1 VIDVVVVAGPTAAG
15 KTELG
20 VALAER
26 LGGEVV
32 SADAFAVYRGLDIGT
47 AKPSAAARRRVPHH
61 LIDVA
66 DPRERYSAGMFAR
79 DAGAAI
85 AAIAARGR
93 LPVVV
98 GGTLFYVR
106 ALLEGLFAEPE
117 RPPELRELLQRHWRE
132 RPLRVRR
139 WLELHDPAAAAR
151 IAPAD
156 RQRTLRAL
164 EVALVAGRAMT
175 ELWSAA
181 APAERRY
188 RALLLGVSVPRDEL
202 RARIGERVTQMFAA
216 GLLEEVRGLLASGVP
231 AEAHAMKAIGYREC
245 CDVLA
250 GRSGLEEAMS
260 VTVTATGRLA
270 KRQMTWLRG
279 ERRVVWVHGA
289 GEAALA
295 QAVAEAE
302 AHHGSGSGPTEG

>member
-1 VIDVVVVAGPTAAG
+1 VIDVVVLVGPTAAG
-15 KTELG
+15 KTETG
-20 VALAER
+20 VTLAER

-47 AKPSAAARRRVPHH
+47 AKPSAAVRRRVPHH

-66 DPRERYSAGMFAR
+66 DPRERYSAGTFAR
-79 DAGAAI
+79 DADAAI

-93 LPVVV
+93 VPVVV

-106 ALLEGLFAEPE
+106 ALLGGLFAEPA
-117 RPPELRELLQRHWRE
+117 RSPSLRELLQRHWQE
-132 RPLRVRR
+132 DPVRVRR

-175 ELWSAA
+175 DLWSAA
-181 APAERRY
+181 APRAHKY
-188 RALLLGVSVPRDEL
+188 RALLLGIAVPRDLL

-216 GLLEEVRGLLASGVP
+216 GLIEEVRGLLASGVP
-231 AEAHAMKAIGYREC
+231 ADAHAMKAIGYREC
-245 CDVLA
+245 CDVLD
-250 GRSGLEEAMS
+250 GRSGLEDAMAL
-260 VTVTATGRLA
+260 TVTATSRLA

-279 ERRVVWVHGA
+279 ERRTVWLHGA
-289 GEAALA
+289 GEAALR
-295 QAVAEAE
+295 QAIAEVE
-302 AHHGSGSGPTEG
+302 AHYGSGSGPAQG